1 MKYASW
7 YAAKGYECAV
17 ERMAKRMSGPYGK
30 SEYYT
35 NKALLLEAAETA
47 GKGNMRETVSAGVCQ
62 RIFNGF
68 QYHLAAVSR
77 ARYSINLK

>member
-1 MKYASW
+1 
-7 YAAKGYECAV
+7 
-17 ERMAKRMSGPYGK
+17 MSGPYGK
-30 SEYYT
+30 REYYT
-35 NKALLLEAAETA
+35 NKALQLEAAKTA

-77 ARYSINLK
+77 A